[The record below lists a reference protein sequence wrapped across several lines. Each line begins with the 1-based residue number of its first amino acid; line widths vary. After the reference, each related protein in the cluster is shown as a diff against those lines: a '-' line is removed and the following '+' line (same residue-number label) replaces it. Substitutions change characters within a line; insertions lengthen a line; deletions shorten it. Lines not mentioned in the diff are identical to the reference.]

1 MVQCVNFCC
10 PTFQWQKLFLLLTPG
25 LKEGN
30 FPLHLESAEITAQTG
45 LPMIELITQGKSN
58 FTSTDDFTISLK
70 NEVIEQ
76 ETFTKM
82 VPEKSYK
89 KLGGSNM
96 VKRY

>member
-1 MVQCVNFCC
+1 
-10 PTFQWQKLFLLLTPG
+10 
-25 LKEGN
+25 
-30 FPLHLESAEITAQTG
+30 
-45 LPMIELITQGKSN
+45 MIELITQGKSN